1 MGAEEMDKQR
11 GKENDVMR
19 GIAII
24 LVILGHAIIVYPINL
39 YEMPW
44 CNTLFTWLSSV
55 HMPLFFLLAGFC
67 YSFRQTPDKSWRV
80 G

>member
-19 GIAII
+19 
-24 LVILGHAIIVYPINL
+24 
-39 YEMPW
+39 
-44 CNTLFTWLSSV
+44 V